1 MTKVNNQQTTK
12 VLFID
17 SDEISF
23 QFQKCMAQIIQGLPT
38 LELFFAADATE
49 GLAMLDSLNPD
60 VIILEHE
67 DLHEQQ
73 LFLDSLSAL
82 HPPVLVQSDEDVKK
96 GSRNLA
102 SVNLLSPV
110 NRIPKSD
117 SLEAIHQ
124 KFILAAR
131 LGSAKTEMQVTN
143 DKDLH

>member
-1 MTKVNNQQTTK
+1 MTKVNNQQPTK
-12 VLFID
+12 ILFID
-17 SDEISF
+17 GDEISF

-49 GLAMLDSLNPD
+49 GLAMLDSLSPD

-82 HPPVLVQSDEDVKK
+82 HPPVLVQSDEKNKK
-96 GSRNLA
+96 GSRNLS
-102 SVNLLSPV
+102 SVNLLSLV
-110 NRIPKSD
+110 NTIPRSD
-117 SLEAIHQ
+117 TLEGIHQ
-124 KFILAAR
+124 KLILAAR
-131 LGSAKTEMQVTN
+131 LGSAKTEVPPTN